1 MTTTQQQNSAAGSVS
16 RQSTGADGCLSTDSF
31 APAISL
37 GIAISLGPVMSPPSP
52 TSASAGGRA
61 LLSIIVPA
69 YNEAATLETVLER
82 VLSLPQIDLE
92 VVVVDDGS
100 TDGSSAIIAAAAR
113 ADQRIRPIYLQ
124 RNAGKTAAVNQG
136 VNVASGAVIIIQDA
150 DLEYH
155 PSEIPRLIA
164 PILAGQADVVY
175 GSRFLGRSSRG
186 NWPFRH
192 YWGNRLLTFLS
203 NYFTSWRI
211 SDVETCYKAFRAPM
225 LKELDLASRR
235 FGMEIEITALA
246 CMTRARYV
254 ELPIVYSPRSKV
266 DGKKIRF
273 SDGLWAIYYIAYY
286 NIIARWRSG
295 ARRYVAAVNAALAS
309 TTAADSSP
317 VPTIADGVGQGGEL
331 RRHS

>member
-1 MTTTQQQNSAAGSVS
+1 
-16 RQSTGADGCLSTDSF
+16 
-31 APAISL
+31 
-37 GIAISLGPVMSPPSP
+37 MSPLVSPS
-52 TSASAGGRA
+52 SNAGDA
-61 LLSIIVPA
+61 TLLVSIIIPA

-100 TDGSSAIIAAAAR
+100 TDGSSTIIAAAAR
-113 ADQRIRPIYLQ
+113 ADQRIRAIYLQ
-124 RNAGKTAAVNQG
+124 RNVGKTAAVNQG
-136 VNVASGAVIIIQDA
+136 VSVASGAVIIIQDA

-155 PSEIPRLIA
+155 PSEIPGLIA
-164 PILAGQADVVY
+164 PILAGRADVVY

-186 NWPFRH
+186 DWPFRH

-203 NYFTSWRI
+203 NRFTRWQI

-286 NIIARWRSG
+286 NIVARWRPRT
-295 ARRYVAAVNAALAS
+295 RRYVETVNAALAG
-309 TTAADSSP
+309 TTAYDSAP
-317 VPTIADGVGQGGEL
+317 AATIADRVGLEGEL
-331 RRHS
+331 WRLSEKA